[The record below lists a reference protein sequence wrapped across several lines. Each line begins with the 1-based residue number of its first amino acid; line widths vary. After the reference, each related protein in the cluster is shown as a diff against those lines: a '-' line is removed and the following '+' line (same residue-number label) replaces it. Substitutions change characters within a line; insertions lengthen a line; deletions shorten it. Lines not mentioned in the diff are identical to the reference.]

1 MIMLLVLS
9 NGDRFFQ
16 FPRDK
21 YIIQNNYE
29 YPLPS
34 SKREGKIQVEVKWLV
49 TARYMPLKLFSYF
62 MTFA

>member
-29 YPLPS
+29 YHLPS

-49 TARYMPLKLFSYF
+49 TVSYVPLKLLVKSR
-62 MTFA
+62 T